1 MVLLG
6 FATGLKFCRPPKVS
20 IRLHSPLLFPAKNM
34 NRWWVTWG
42 TCRFERFKRVVW
54 RIGTPKSQSWW
65 RVQSFPQFAWCLE
78 IWGTSSST
86 QTKNI
91 ANSCCWDDCNFP
103 SYGPDLM
110 GPCHPLQVLQA
121 AGIGH
126 ICGNGIHMFQYLRQ
140 TELTDFS
147 RGGKSAEKR
156 RRAQRTWL

>member
-1 MVLLG
+1 MLCVHSQASMVLLG

-34 NRWWVTWG
+34 NMWWVTSG

-65 RVQSFPQFAWCLE
+65 RVQSFPQLAWCLE
-78 IWGTSSST
+78 IWGISSSA

-103 SYGPDLM
+103 SYSPDLM
-110 GPCHPLQVLQA
+110 SPCHPGPASGWYWPHLWQWHPYVPVPA
-121 AGIGH
+121 TNWA
-126 ICGNGIHMFQYLRQ
+126 
-140 TELTDFS
+140 D
-147 RGGKSAEKR
+147 
-156 RRAQRTWL
+156 WL